1 MPTEFHRRCELTDHA
16 DANAAEL
23 LGASIE
29 FPTAGRTAQNRFFK
43 SALSEQMATFTPDQL
58 KTHGIPTD
66 ILVNLYEKWGHG
78 KFGVILTG
86 NVIIDHR
93 HLEAPGNVIISA
105 ETDSVEKRK
114 KLAELAEAMKADG
127 ALAVVQLGHAGR
139 QTPAT
144 INPAPFSSVDVGIRP
159 VRTAYGKPQP
169 LTVAQIQTEVID
181 RFVFAAKACF
191 KAGFDGIQ
199 LHGSHGYLLT
209 QFLSAKINT
218 RKDEYGGP
226 VENRIR
232 LVEEVY
238 SAIRRELPPETG
250 FVIGIKM
257 NSADAEMGKLD
268 DVLYLARRF
277 DEMGFDF
284 IEMSGGSYENF
295 QLIHKRESTKQREAF
310 FLECSAAIKP
320 ELKRTVLFL
329 TGGFRTLPAMWK
341 ALERNEVDGIGI
353 GRPAAAEPDLP
364 AKILDGRVRSCVYNH
379 FDQDFGTSMLQGQTQ
394 MRQMGATKW
403 AECNDDPCFG
413 ISDFS
418 RLKEAENFESGV
430 MLHMLSAI
438 KSELIFRTP
447 FDQHFDYDPAKK
459 YDSWLARF
467 TKYVVGA
474 FSKFNGF
481 KV

>member
-1 MPTEFHRRCELTDHA
+1 
-16 DANAAEL
+16 
-23 LGASIE
+23 
-29 FPTAGRTAQNRFFK
+29 
-43 SALSEQMATFTPDQL
+43 MATL
-58 KTHGIPTD
+58 SG
-66 ILVNLYEKWGHG
+66 
-78 KFGVILTG
+78 
-86 NVIIDHR
+86 
-93 HLEAPGNVIISA
+93 
-105 ETDSVEKRK
+105 
-114 KLAELAEAMKADG
+114 
-127 ALAVVQLGHAGR
+127 
-139 QTPAT
+139 TPAT
-144 INPAPFSSVDVGIRP
+144 INPTPFSSVDVGIRP

-199 LHGSHGYLLT
+199 LHGAHG
-209 QFLSAKINT
+209 T
-218 RKDEYGGP
+218 R
-226 VENRIR
+226 
-232 LVEEVY
+232 
-238 SAIRRELPPETG
+238 
-250 FVIGIKM
+250 
-257 NSADAEMGKLD
+257 
-268 DVLYLARRF
+268 
-277 DEMGFDF
+277 
-284 IEMSGGSYENF
+284 
-295 QLIHKRESTKQREAF
+295 LIHKRESTKQREAF

-447 FDQHFDYDPAKK
+447 FDQHFDYDPNKK

>member
-1 MPTEFHRRCELTDHA
+1 MLTEFHRRCELTDHA

-43 SALSEQMATFTPDQL
+43 
-58 KTHGIPTD
+58 
-66 ILVNLYEKWGHG
+66 
-78 KFGVILTG
+78 
-86 NVIIDHR
+86 
-93 HLEAPGNVIISA
+93 
-105 ETDSVEKRK
+105 
-114 KLAELAEAMKADG
+114 
-127 ALAVVQLGHAGR
+127 
-139 QTPAT
+139 TPAT
-144 INPAPFSSVDVGIRP
+144 INPAPFS
-159 VRTAYGKPQP
+159 VRRDPT
-169 LTVAQIQTEVID
+169 
-181 RFVFAAKACF
+181 
-191 KAGFDGIQ
+191 
-199 LHGSHGYLLT
+199 
-209 QFLSAKINT
+209 
-218 RKDEYGGP
+218 
-226 VENRIR
+226 
-232 LVEEVY
+232 
-238 SAIRRELPPETG
+238 
-250 FVIGIKM
+250 
-257 NSADAEMGKLD
+257 
-268 DVLYLARRF
+268 ARRSRLLV
-277 DEMGFDF
+277 DP
-284 IEMSGGSYENF
+284 IP
-295 QLIHKRESTKQREAF
+295 LIHKRESTKQREAF